1 MYGGRGIAEL
11 DGRGES
17 GIVGP
22 WGNDKCVL
30 GDVCSA
36 AWQAAMISEFVAAGF
51 TDTSAF
57 FEQLEEVYEK
67 VFGS

>member
-1 MYGGRGIAEL
+1 
-11 DGRGES
+11 
-17 GIVGP
+17 
-22 WGNDKCVL
+22 
-30 GDVCSA
+30 
-36 AWQAAMISEFVAAGF
+36 MISEFVAAGF